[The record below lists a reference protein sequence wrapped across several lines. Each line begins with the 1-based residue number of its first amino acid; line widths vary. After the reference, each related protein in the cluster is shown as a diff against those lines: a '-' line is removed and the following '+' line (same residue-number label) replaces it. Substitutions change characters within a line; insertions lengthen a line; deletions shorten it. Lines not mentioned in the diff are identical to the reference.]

1 MVSYENFTPFT
12 EGAKVRATQEMER
25 LAYLEKLG
33 LARQIGERSWELA
46 PEHEPELRRRQRE
59 NGTSS
64 KPRARTATG
73 ARARHRAGDGEVAAM
88 AEYRPY
94 RSVNSAAQ
102 ARLTR
107 VKFIAVSG
115 FLLLAIVINW
125 IVTQHVARLFG
136 YAPGLGPALLG
147 SIYAPWGWLVW
158 WARWHWAEQLQPVWE
173 LCLRQAAY
181 PLFGAGALAAGSVI
195 IARYLIA
202 DDTPDLH
209 GSARWANA
217 REVWATGFLAPV
229 RIVAALATA
238 AAGKCGSA
246 ESAAAAR
253 RHLSWRL
260 ARTWAGALSA
270 RLRAGPR
277 AGGGADPRR
286 VRASTRWCRRCWRGR
301 TRP

>member
-1 MVSYENFTPFT
+1 
-12 EGAKVRATQEMER
+12 
-25 LAYLEKLG
+25 
-33 LARQIGERSWELA
+33 
-46 PEHEPELRRRQRE
+46 
-59 NGTSS
+59 
-64 KPRARTATG
+64 
-73 ARARHRAGDGEVAAM
+73 M

-125 IVTQHVARLFG
+125 TVTQHVARLFG

-147 SIYAPWGWLVW
+147 GIYAPWGWLVW

-195 IARYLIA
+195 IARYLTA

-209 GSARWANA
+209 GSAR
-217 REVWATGFLAPV
+217 
-229 RIVAALATA
+229 
-238 AAGKCGSA
+238 
-246 ESAAAAR
+246 
-253 RHLSWRL
+253 
-260 ARTWAGALSA
+260 
-270 RLRAGPR
+270 
-277 AGGGADPRR
+277 
-286 VRASTRWCRRCWRGR
+286 
-301 TRP
+301 